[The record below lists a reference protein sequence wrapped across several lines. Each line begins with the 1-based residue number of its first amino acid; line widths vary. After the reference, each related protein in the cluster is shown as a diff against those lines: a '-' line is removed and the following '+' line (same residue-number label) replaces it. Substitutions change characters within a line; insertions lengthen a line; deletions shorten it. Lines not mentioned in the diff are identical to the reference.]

1 MIKLGFN
8 GVALYPNNGIRFQI
22 AGGNVVFKG
31 SCYIGSSGAIA
42 VGRKGI
48 LVFGDKF
55 CSTAAIKIACQH
67 QIVFGNNVLCGW
79 ESTFMDSDFHQLS
92 SVDSQQQSP
101 RAFAPILI
109 GDGCWFG
116 YKTLI
121 MKGTKFPDYC
131 TVATNSMCNKE
142 YTDNYTIYA
151 GSPAKAKKTGYY
163 RDFKNDAINYPD
175 INE

>member
-8 GVALYPNNGIRFQI
+8 GVALYPNDGIRFQI
-22 AGGNVVFKG
+22 AGGSVEFQGRCN
-31 SCYIGSSGAIA
+31 IGSSGAIA
-42 VGRKGI
+42 VGRRGV
-48 LVFGDKF
+48 LVIGDKF

-92 SVDSQQQSP
+92 SIDTQRPPQ
-101 RAFAPILI
+101 AFAPILI
-109 GDGCWFG
+109 GDGCWFS

-121 MKGTKFPDYC
+121 MKGTKFPENC
-131 TVATNSMCNKE
+131 TIASNSMCNKE

-151 GSPAKAKKTGYY
+151 GSPAKARIKGLY
-163 RDFKNDAINYPD
+163 RDYKNDTIYFPE